1 MKNQSNT
8 EIEVRKITRVGS
20 KRNSWIV
27 TIPPKFIK
35 DLEMEDSFVTFQI
48 IKKMIIITKVT
59 SKITRKKLDA
69 IESENISEETTTTN
83 NKVKTESTAWEKLSQ
98 EEREKILKRNTEPD
112 YDFDCT
118 DEKPDEELK
127 MDENDRADERLDDIE
142 KQYDENNTKEIKREP
157 ESSTEKQNE
166 KDRISKLIE
175 DSVNKI
181 EL

>member
-35 DLEMEDSFVTFQI
+35 DLGMEDSFVTFQI

-59 SKITRKKLDA
+59 SKVTRKKLDI
-69 IESENISEETTTTN
+69 IESQNISEESTTTN
-83 NKVKTESTAWEKLSQ
+83 NEMKTESPMEAYDRRIEDF
-98 EEREKILKRNTEPD
+98 KRGK
-112 YDFDCT
+112 
-118 DEKPDEELK
+118 KPDEEHTRI
-127 MDENDRADERLDDIE
+127 EDERIDKILDGVE
-142 KQYDENNTKEIKREP
+142 EQYEENNTKEMKRILK
-157 ESSTEKQNE
+157 SSTEKQNE

>member
-1 MKNQSNT
+1 MKNQSNA

-35 DLEMEDSFVTFQI
+35 DLGMENSFVTFQI

-59 SKITRKKLDA
+59 SKVTRKKLDI
-69 IESENISEETTTTN
+69 IESQNVSEEPTTTN
-83 NKVKTESTAWEKLSQ
+83 NEMKTESPMEAYDRRIEDF
-98 EEREKILKRNTEPD
+98 KRGK
-112 YDFDCT
+112 
-118 DEKPDEELK
+118 KPDEEYNRI
-127 MDENDRADERLDDIE
+127 ENERVDKQLDDIE
-142 KQYDENNTKEIKREP
+142 KQDEENNIKEIKRKLV
-157 ESSTEKQNE
+157 SSTEEQNE